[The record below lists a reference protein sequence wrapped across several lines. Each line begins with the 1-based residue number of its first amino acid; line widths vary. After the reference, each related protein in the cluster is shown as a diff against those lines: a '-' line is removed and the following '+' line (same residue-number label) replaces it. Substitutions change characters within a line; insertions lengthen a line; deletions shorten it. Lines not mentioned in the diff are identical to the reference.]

1 MSQTVDRTVSTF
13 ARDAAAQ
20 VAARSTSSRLMDEVI
35 QRTMEAGFD
44 PEAWYVMDQ
53 RDTRLIQD
61 EIMGGPRSSKF
72 VYDFDIQG
80 TAVRGISAIG
90 ARELAT
96 YYGRIRHRLVSSTRK
111 VGQLFVFT
119 TYPHEGITPS
129 MQTVILPELKDEPDG
144 YEAVCEVED
153 VHSGNRMMAAKFE
166 AQWEWSRNKG
176 TYFEKP
182 HFATIAQSKAQ
193 RNGILM
199 IIPQSIQL
207 QWMEEVAKLG
217 KNVKITAGVLEEK
230 RDGVLRYGASQGI
243 PIDRD
248 VLGTLLLEQ
257 IMGLSEAARTKDKDT
272 FLAAAI
278 ALRLVPLAP
287 DQGATVATS
296 TGSDGGAPTRGT
308 RRRPPNA
315 PADAKAPGQ
324 PPQDQRT
331 PANPVD
337 PDAFRR
343 ETAAQ
348 GAWLTQGQQTTA
360 QAGQPATASPA
371 AQEPA
376 SDSRPAFEAWL
387 VDADG
392 VEQGVGEPTTD
403 PVAFARAVVALCQTQ
418 PVADILQVNEGAIAD
433 ACDASEEARRIIEAI
448 TARPQQEPQQSAGD
462 AGAPQEPQPVPVP
475 RTPGGAIHVPNYER
489 DCGAELAR
497 LATVAEVDAWVARN
511 ETGYRDNLQAR
522 TKIDRLVRAARD
534 RLAPSAHNPEH
545 NSAPQTGTAEPRT
558 RRPVEQPSAAETQ
571 PVDRDAALVDGI
583 EAEVRRMTSRNAMS
597 AYQVSMAVAS
607 PKERFA
613 RSGRTDL
620 VQRIDAAFAGWRA
633 PA

>member
-20 VAARSTSSRLMDEVI
+20 VAARSTSSRLMDEVL
-35 QRTMEAGFD
+35 QRTMETGFD

-72 VYDFDIQG
+72 VYDFSIAG
-80 TAVRGISAIG
+80 AKVRGISVIG
-90 ARELAT
+90 ARELAS

-111 VGQLFVFT
+111 VGALFVFT
-119 TYPHEGITPS
+119 TYPHEGITSS
-129 MQTVILPELKDEPDG
+129 MQTVLLPELKNEPDG

-153 VHSGNRMMAAKFE
+153 VHTGNRMMAAKFQS
-166 AQWEWSRNKG
+166 QWEWIEGKREGEQGRHRENA
-176 TYFEKP
+176 

-193 RNGILM
+193 RNAILM
-199 IIPQSIQL
+199 IVPQSIQL
-207 QWMEEVAKLG
+207 EWMEKMSDLG
-217 KNVKITAGVLEEK
+217 KNVVITSGVLEEK

-287 DQGATVATS
+287 DQGVSAATA

-331 PANPVD
+331 PANP
-337 PDAFRR
+337 DAFRR
-343 ETAAQ
+343 EVAQ
-348 GAWLTQGQQTTA
+348 GLSQGQQTTA
-360 QAGQPATASPA
+360 QTGQASTASPA
-371 AQEPA
+371 AREPA
-376 SDSRPAFEAWL
+376 SDAQPAFEAWL

-392 VEQGVGEPTTD
+392 VEQRAGEPMTD
-403 PVAFARAVVALCQTQ
+403 PVAFARAVAVLCMVQ
-418 PVADILQVNEGAIAD
+418 PVADILQINEGAIAD

-448 TARPQQEPQQSAGD
+448 PAQPQQEPQQSAGD
-462 AGAPQEPQPVPVP
+462 AGAPQERHPVPVP

-511 ETGYRDNLQAR
+511 DAGYRDNLQAR
-522 TKIDRLVRAARD
+522 TKIDRLVRAAEYRI
-534 RLAPSAHNPEH
+534 LAPAA
-545 NSAPQTGTAEPRT
+545 SAPQPGSEEQPART
-558 RRPVEQPSAAETQ
+558 RRPVEQPPAAETQ

-583 EAEVRRMTSRNAMS
+583 EAEVRRTTSRNAMM

-613 RSGRTDL
+613 RTGRTDL
-620 VQRIDAAFAGWRA
+620 VQRIDAAFAEWRA
-633 PA
+633 PS